1 MNINGEEKGMNILD
15 AVKKL
20 RFKTSAGMMEC
31 KNALKESGGD
41 IEKAVEILR
50 KKGIAKAAKKASRVA
65 GQGLV
70 ESYIHTGNRIGVLL
84 EVNCETDFVA
94 RNSDFRKIT
103 KELAM
108 QVAAANP
115 MYVAAENVPKE
126 SIEKEKEIYRS
137 QIKGKPANVTEK
149 IVEGKL
155 TKYFSEVCLLEQ
167 PFIKDPNL
175 KIKELLTQLIAKLG
189 ENVVVKRFI
198 RFEVGE
204 EY

>member
-1 MNINGEEKGMNILD
+1 MNILD

-31 KNALKESGGD
+31 KEALKESGGD

-65 GQGLV
+65 GQGAI
-70 ESYIHTGNRIGVLL
+70 ESYIHMGNRIGVLV

-94 RNSDFRKIT
+94 KNHEFK
-103 KELAM
+103 KVVNELAM

-115 MYVAAENVPKE
+115 QYVSRDDIPADV
-126 SIEKEKEIYRS
+126 IEKEKDIFRS
-137 QIKGKPANVTEK
+137 QITGKPDNVAGK

-155 TKYFSEVCLLEQ
+155 EKYFSEVCLIEQ

-175 KIKELLTQLIAKLG
+175 KIKDIVTQLIAKLG
-189 ENVVVKRFI
+189 ENIVVKRFV
-198 RFEVGE
+198 RYEVGE
-204 EY
+204 EF

>member
-1 MNINGEEKGMNILD
+1 MSIMD
-15 AVKKL
+15 AIKKL

-31 KNALKESGGD
+31 KAALKESNGD
-41 IEKAVEILR
+41 VDKAVEILR

-65 GQGLV
+65 GQGAI

-94 RNSDFRKIT
+94 RNHEFKNLT

-115 MYVAAENVPKE
+115 LYVSRDDVSPEAL
-126 SIEKEKEIYRS
+126 EKEKEIFRS
-137 QIKGKPANVTEK
+137 QVKDKPENVTEK
-149 IVEGKL
+149 IVSGKL
-155 TKYFSEVCLLEQ
+155 EKYFSEVCLMEQ
-167 PFIKDPNL
+167 PFIKDPNVRVN
-175 KIKELLTQLIAKLG
+175 ELVTQVIAKLG
-189 ENVVVKRFI
+189 ENIVVKRFI

-204 EY
+204 EF